1 MTRPRMSGS
10 WIVSVAASALLA
22 AFATTASADE
32 AAEKYVDDAAPYMY
46 HSCRSVV
53 AEADGNEGYIDMVI
67 RAQVAVSLYNRE
79 IDVTA
84 VQISADKRSKLHA
97 RFIAALQS
105 GCKKDKNALLAGVI
119 DRAVGHAISD
129 VPAEAFVP

>member
-1 MTRPRMSGS
+1 MTQPRISGS
-10 WIVSVAASALLA
+10 RVVSLAASALLA
-22 AFATTASADE
+22 AFAGTVSADE
-32 AAEKYVDDAAPYMY
+32 AAEKYIDDAAPYMY

-53 AEADGNEGYIDMVI
+53 AEAAGNEAYIDTVI

-84 VQISADKRSKLHA
+84 IEFSAGKRSGLHA
-97 RFIAALQS
+97 KFIAALRS

-119 DRAVGHAISD
+119 DRAVAHAISD
-129 VPAEAFVP
+129 APAGAFVP